1 MHKQHAESTARHYF
15 AASFQKFKLIAAAT
29 ELGAAMKNKFNTP
42 LWGACATLVLGL
54 VSANSFAQTSA
65 PKAPVQAQ
73 KAAPPAAVAQA
84 PLELAESAPARY
96 EVKRGDTLWSI
107 AARFLKSPWRWGEIW
122 RMNKDQIR
130 NPHRIYP
137 GDVIVLR
144 TGADGRPQLA
154 IAPAEERPT
163 VRLGPTVRTTP
174 IDTAAISSIP
184 PAVIDPFLTRPLIVG
199 ADGLATAPRI
209 VGGPDSRVVLAAGY
223 KVYATG
229 LAAADG
235 SDWHVYRPGK
245 PLFSPGKNEV
255 LGYEAEY
262 LGDAVVDK
270 HGDVATLVILN
281 SKSEI
286 VIGDRLVQVPRERI
300 VSYPPHSPDQPV
312 EGRIIG
318 LPTTLVESGRDAV
331 LTIDLGARDG
341 MEIGHVLALYH
352 QPPDIVHP
360 DHKPSYN
367 PWAEK
372 RMLALPSERIGLA
385 FVFRVFEKVSYALV
399 LNSSKQVELGDWVR
413 KP

>member
-1 MHKQHAESTARHYF
+1 L
-15 AASFQKFKLIAAAT
+15 AA
-29 ELGAAMKNKFNTP
+29 G
-42 LWGACATLVLGL
+42 
-54 VSANSFAQTSA
+54 SALAQSSGPKGGPPA
-65 PKAPVQAQ
+65 P
-73 KAAPPAAVAQA
+73 KAAPPAPTAQA
-84 PLELAESAPARY
+84 PLELAESAPTRY

-137 GDVIVLR
+137 GDVIVLK

-154 IAPAEERPT
+154 IAPTEEPRPT

-174 IDTAAISSIP
+174 IDTAAIPSIP

-199 ADGLATAPRI
+199 EENLTNAPRI
-209 VGGPDSRVVLAAGY
+209 VGGPDSRVVLASGY

-229 LAAADG
+229 LPASDG
-235 SDWHVYRPGK
+235 ANWQVYRPAK
-245 PLFSPGKNEV
+245 PLFSPGKKEV

-270 HGDVATLVILN
+270 HGEVATLIIVN

-286 VIGDRLVQVPRERI
+286 VVGDRLVQAPRERI
-300 VSYPPHSPDQPV
+300 VSYPPHSPDKPV

-331 LTIDLGARDG
+331 LTLDVGARDG
-341 MEIGHVLALYH
+341 IEIGHVLALYH
-352 QPPDIVHP
+352 QPGDIVHP
-360 DHKPSYN
+360 DQKPSYN

-385 FVFRVFEKVSYALV
+385 FVFRVFDKVSYALV